1 MLTFFI
7 LNSSKLAHQIVAMK
21 ISVELTLTPIQD
33 DFEPIIIDL
42 IKALRASGLTVIE
55 NPLSTQVYGD
65 YDRVMEVLQKEVK
78 TAFEAM
84 DRGLLYMKLVKSDR
98 SDYTPHF

>member
-1 MLTFFI
+1 M
-7 LNSSKLAHQIVAMK
+7 N

-33 DFEPIIIDL
+33 DFEPIIIDF
-42 IKALRASGLTVIE
+42 IKKLRNSGLTVKE

-65 YDRVMEVLQKEVK
+65 YDKVMDFLKEEIK
-78 TAFEAM
+78 IAMEAM

-98 SDYTPHF
+98 SDYAPFF